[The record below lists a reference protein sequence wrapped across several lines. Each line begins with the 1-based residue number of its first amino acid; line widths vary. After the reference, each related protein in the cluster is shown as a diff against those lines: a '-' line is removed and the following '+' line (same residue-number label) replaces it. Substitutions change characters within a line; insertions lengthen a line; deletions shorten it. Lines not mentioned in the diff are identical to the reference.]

1 MVYFSLE
8 NHVLADRSRMQI
20 LPNQMSK
27 KMRWFRTAYL
37 NQRFYTWIFWLSM
50 LGFFVFYNVTTFR
63 WAGLGSM
70 VNNLQ
75 KEHSE
80 SKRAAREADAIE
92 NCAEYIPGNS
102 CCIIS

>member
-1 MVYFSLE
+1 MLNFSLE
-8 NHVLADRSRMQI
+8 NHVLADRSRIQI

-50 LGFFVFYNVTTFR
+50 LTFTVFYNVTTLR
-63 WAGLGSM
+63 WFGVGSM
-70 VNNLQ
+70 VNNFQ

-80 SKRAAREADAIE
+80 TKRAAREADAIE

-102 CCIIS
+102 FCIIS